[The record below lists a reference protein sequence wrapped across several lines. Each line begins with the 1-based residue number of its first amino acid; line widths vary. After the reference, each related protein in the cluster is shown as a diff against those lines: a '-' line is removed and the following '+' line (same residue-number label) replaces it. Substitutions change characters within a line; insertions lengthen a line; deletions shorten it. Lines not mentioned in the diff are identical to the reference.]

1 MNHLQLGGGKTHGA
15 EYLPL
20 NPKRDD
26 RKPGSFSINRDS
38 GQWADFACGE
48 KGGDLVSLAAYL
60 LDLRQTEAA
69 QRMAEFLGMDSKTAN
84 QPQPTKPRRRTD
96 ARLDCAHSG

>member
-1 MNHLQLGGGKTHGA
+1 MSATSHHSQDFGRINAAALGRFDAVMNHLRLGGGKMNGA

-38 GQWADFACGE
+38 GQWADFACG
-48 KGGDLVSLAAYL
+48 
-60 LDLRQTEAA
+60 
-69 QRMAEFLGMDSKTAN
+69 
-84 QPQPTKPRRRTD
+84 
-96 ARLDCAHSG
+96 